1 MNPRIQLVALA
12 VLLAAA
18 LPLLPRVAAA
28 GSDEDPRELRA
39 AQPAPEPQR
48 QPRATLPT
56 GGDGAQPVWFVP
68 QDNANNATVIFL
80 YSTRTDDVTV
90 PLRGYSYNGVLV
102 YSLNIDVAAGSFV
115 RLVSDSVVTAPPPSW
130 ATHPSGN
137 PDATT
142 AIVTNFTDFT
152 YYARLL
158 LPAGVHVDG
167 YIEWNPGTGVV
178 DPNAPTAR
186 VPLHFSVGTAP

>member
-1 MNPRIQLVALA
+1 MALPIQRVALA

-18 LPLLPRVAAA
+18 LPLAAAA

-39 AQPAPEPQR
+39 AEPAPAP
-48 QPRATLPT
+48 QPRAALPT

-68 QDNANNATVIFL
+68 QDNDANGTVLFL

-90 PLRGYSYNGVLV
+90 PVRGYSYNGVLV
-102 YSLNIDVAAGSFV
+102 YSLNVDVAAGSFV
-115 RLVSDSVVTAPPPSW
+115 RLVSDSVVAAPPPSW

-167 YIEWNPGTGVV
+167 FIEYNPGTGVI
-178 DPNAPTAR
+178 DPRAANAR